1 MLSLDDSYRH
11 HTRKIEFLK
20 HQQLFSGYPNLSQ
33 ERDQLKPQPRAHPS
47 YVIITQKQM

>member
-11 HTRKIEFLK
+11 HTGKIEFLK
-20 HQQLFSGYPNLSQ
+20 HQQLVFGYPNHFQ
-33 ERDQLKPQPRAHPS
+33 ERDQLKPQSKAPLS